1 MTSRNAARPAVVA
14 LAMMTAV
21 TLPAD
26 AQEPRPTLL
35 AVFAHADDEF
45 VIGPLL
51 ARYAREGAD
60 VHLLIVTR
68 GEKYAPQTGLAPG
81 DEIARVRASEAQCV
95 ARTLGINP
103 PILLGFDDGGL
114 GQAMMPPWATLGDA
128 REQIASRLGQLRPD
142 VVITWGPDGG
152 YGHPDHRLVGAIVAE
167 IVQAMKPA
175 DAPALLFPGMVAGR
189 VPPGQNPAGLP
200 WATSPLER
208 LTVQISYTEADL
220 TVAADS
226 FLCYASQFPE
236 SERRAIPRA
245 VHELAWQGQIYLR
258 PWRGRAQ
265 GGDIFHLRE
274 P

>member
-1 MTSRNAARPAVVA
+1 MITRHARPVVVA
-14 LAMMTAV
+14 LALLAAV
-21 TLPAD
+21 ALPAV
-26 AQEPRPTLL
+26 AQERRPTLL

-68 GEKYAPQTGLAPG
+68 GEKYAPETGLPPG

-114 GQAMMPPWATLGDA
+114 GQPVMPPWVTLGDA
-128 REQIASRLGQLRPD
+128 RDQIASRLSQLRPD
-142 VVITWGPDGG
+142 VVITWGPEGG
-152 YGHPDHRLVGAIVAE
+152 YGHPDHRLVGALVTE
-167 IVQAMKPA
+167 IFQNMKPD
-175 DAPALLFPGMVAGR
+175 DAPLLLYPGMVAGR
-189 VPPGQNPAGLP
+189 VPPGENPAGLP

-208 LTVQISYTEADL
+208 LTVQVPYTDADL

-236 SERRAIPRA
+236 SERRAIPRD
-245 VHELAWQGQIYLR
+245 VHERAWQGQIYLR
-258 PWRGRAQ
+258 PWQ
-265 GGDIFHLRE
+265 GSAEGKDIFTLERR
-274 P
+274 